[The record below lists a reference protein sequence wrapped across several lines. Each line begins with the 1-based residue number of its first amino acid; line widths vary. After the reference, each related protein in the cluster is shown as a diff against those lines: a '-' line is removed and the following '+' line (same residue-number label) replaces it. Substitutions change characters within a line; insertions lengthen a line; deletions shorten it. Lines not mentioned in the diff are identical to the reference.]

1 MFKHLLFIMNCSRIF
16 SLPMTIL
23 SWLVIFIYSLAD
35 NGNLS
40 NGFIALLGLI
50 FAHLATNLMDDYFD
64 YKSLIK
70 QVNFDKSEYLKSSQK
85 TKCRYL
91 ISGLMTESQLISYIL
106 LYLICAF
113 TCGLILYIKCGIGVF
128 YYAILG
134 AIIMLLYPF
143 ISRICLSEIAVGLA
157 YGPLLF
163 GGVYYVMTGTYSNDA
178 HLLSIPS
185 MIMTI
190 ILLYIHT
197 VMDYDFDIAENKCT
211 IANRFDSQL
220 DSLIV
225 LKIFLILAYASPILL
240 CIFDILD
247 WQIFIIYLT
256 LPLAF
261 DLYKSMYSFSLDS
274 EDLPRKKWY
283 HFPMENLEDF
293 IKRNEGAFMMRMLQA
308 RNLMIYFS
316 LFLTIAII
324 ICKII

>member
-1 MFKHLLFIMNCSRIF
+1 MRAADDEAYGRSALRHVFDMCRE
-16 SLPMTIL
+16 IL
-23 SWLVIFIYSLAD
+23 GGHQLALNRKRNDMRPRRYSGAYSLCLVLKCRVDVTLRGIVGKSRFLKLAKLD
-35 NGNLS
+35 LGKRTEAFYVFRNS
-40 NGFIALLGLI
+40 IAEIALLDI
-50 FAHLATNLMDDYFD
+50 TEDY
-64 YKSLIK
+64 
-70 QVNFDKSEYLKSSQK
+70 E
-85 TKCRYL
+85 
-91 ISGLMTESQLISYIL
+91 
-106 LYLICAF
+106 
-113 TCGLILYIKCGIGVF
+113 
-128 YYAILG
+128 
-134 AIIMLLYPF
+134 
-143 ISRICLSEIAVGLA
+143 
-157 YGPLLF
+157 
-163 GGVYYVMTGTYSNDA
+163 
-178 HLLSIPS
+178 
-185 MIMTI
+185 
-190 ILLYIHT
+190 
-197 VMDYDFDIAENKCT
+197 FDINEGKAT